1 MRPPS
6 FKRARRSLKSQRNET
21 DFRQTQGLLAELQRW
36 EDRGEAELYYFDE
49 SGFAQSSVLPYAWS
63 PIGHP
68 PEMPAYS
75 HSQRLNVL
83 GFLSRQGTLI
93 YHSTMETITTE
104 VVIEAFDRLVA
115 QKSPDTFAIVVLDNA
130 SVHRSKAFRHK
141 ELEWMS
147 HRVYLVYL
155 SAYSPEL
162 NLIEILWR
170 KAKYEWLPL
179 TAYESFSSL
188 KDHVHKVLS
197 GYGSEYRITF
207 V

>member
-1 MRPPS
+1 M
-6 FKRARRSLKSQRNET
+6 
-21 DFRQTQGLLAELQRW
+21 
-36 EDRGEAELYYFDE
+36 
-49 SGFAQSSVLPYAWS
+49 SG
-63 PIGHP
+63 
-68 PEMPAYS
+68 YS

-83 GFLSRQGTLI
+83 GFLSRQGKLI
-93 YHSTMETITTE
+93 YHSTIAAITTK

-115 QKSPDTFAIVVLDNA
+115 QMLDNA
-130 SVHRSKAFRHK
+130 SVHRSKAFRRK

-170 KAKYEWLPL
+170 KIKYEWLPL
-179 TAYESFSSL
+179 TAYESFSTL
-188 KDHVHKVLS
+188 KDYVHKVLS
-197 GYGSEYRITF
+197 GYGSEYRIIF